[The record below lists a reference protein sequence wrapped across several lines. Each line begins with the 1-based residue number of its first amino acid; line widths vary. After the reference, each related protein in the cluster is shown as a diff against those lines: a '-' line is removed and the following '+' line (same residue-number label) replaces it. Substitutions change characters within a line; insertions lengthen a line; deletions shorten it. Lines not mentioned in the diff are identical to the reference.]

1 MNASLWTK
9 PSPGA
14 APRNEAL
21 RACKGFGRRLWK
33 QWSDYYRRS
42 LMKTKIHCFTHLG
55 ELVSARMFDLQ
66 VVELHVRIA
75 LLNRF
80 NQVGRPQT
88 VPVAVVA

>member
-1 MNASLWTK
+1 MEAVEQL
-9 PSPGA
+9 SPA
-14 APRNEAL
+14 QPNEDQDAL
-21 RACKGFGRRLWK
+21 LH
-33 QWSDYYRRS
+33 
-42 LMKTKIHCFTHLG
+42 TPG
-55 ELVSARMFDLQ
+55 ERVSARMFDLQ